1 MPTAPDTTLP
11 GLIHAFL
18 DAQQRV
24 QITTWRLV
32 DLAAAVRAPAGSR
45 GLHALASA
53 SGLTVNYV
61 RTYARLAR
69 LFPPETRVSSL
80 TFHHHVQASSAGRKF
95 PVGTP
100 EHDPSFWLTY
110 ARERGQ
116 GVAALHDAMRH
127 HTVAGATL
135 ATREAFARTR
145 VRDAA
150 RARHTLIPLT
160 DAFNR
165 EYAPFWGSR
174 LVITES
180 PLLMAPPAFR
190 FATPVTVPVPHV

>member
-1 MPTAPDTTLP
+1 MNTMPTAPDPTLH
-11 GLIHAFL
+11 GLM
-18 DAQQRV
+18 
-24 QITTWRLV
+24 
-32 DLAAAVRAPAGSR
+32 RAHAGSR
-45 GLHALASA
+45 GLHALATA

-61 RTYARLAR
+61 RRYARLAR

-95 PVGTP
+95 AVGTP

-110 ARERGQ
+110 ARERGL

-135 ATREAFARTR
+135 ATRAAFARTR

-165 EYAPFWGSR
+165 EHAPFWGSR
-174 LVITES
+174 LVITEQ
-180 PLLMAPPAFR
+180 PLLVAPPAFR
-190 FATPVTVPVPHV
+190 FARPCTLPVPRV